1 MRLIRAWLS
10 SKNSSAPFLVVHT
23 ISADEDIRRLKFLTH
38 KNVFIKPSTYID
50 NMMFL
55 LILAFM
61 VLAQNNTESCNVVKK
76 ELQHHPEGTY
86 VKSNNILACKG
97 CQNPVPAYPVA
108 RFWTCPIVP
117 LDYCKNNKE
126 YRISAN
132 SFRTFIYYDL
142 RKRIVSAETIC
153 GNTVVW
159 NPTISGT

>member
-1 MRLIRAWLS
+1 
-10 SKNSSAPFLVVHT
+10 
-23 ISADEDIRRLKFLTH
+23 
-38 KNVFIKPSTYID
+38 
-50 NMMFL
+50 MFL

-76 ELQHHPEGTY
+76 ELQQHPEGTY

-126 YRISAN
+126 YRISA
-132 SFRTFIYYDL
+132 S
-142 RKRIVSAETIC
+142 E
-153 GNTVVW
+153 
-159 NPTISGT
+159 